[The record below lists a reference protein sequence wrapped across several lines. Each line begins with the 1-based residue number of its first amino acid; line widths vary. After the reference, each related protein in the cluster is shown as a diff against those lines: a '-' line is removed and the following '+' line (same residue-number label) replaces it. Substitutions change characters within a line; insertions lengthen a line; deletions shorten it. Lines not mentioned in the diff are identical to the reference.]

1 MYVFLDTETTGLH
14 PGQIA
19 QLSYIVTDE
28 DLNIEKVFNQ
38 YYSVEHMS
46 RGAARVHGLTKE
58 LLEKLSNG
66 LIFDDTVDEVR
77 EDLEDSTI
85 IGHNISF
92 DIRFLKAEFERLG
105 PEYSPKDKFCTMFH
119 FTNICKIPGAK
130 RYKRPKLV
138 ELMEFLKQCPYEGL
152 EFTKNTYNC
161 SDAGFHDARYD
172 TGILYLCYKKG
183 VEMEHISS
191 PKI

>member
-19 QLSYIVTDE
+19 QLSYLVTDE
-28 DLNIEKVFNQ
+28 DLNLKKVFNQ
-38 YYSVEHMS
+38 YYSVDHMS
-46 RGAARVHGLTKE
+46 RSAAKVHGLTMDILDE
-58 LLEKLSNG
+58 LSNG
-66 LIFDDTVDEVR
+66 MTFEDTVDEVR
-77 EDLEDSTI
+77 EDLEDSVI

-105 PEYSPKDKFCTMFH
+105 PEYIPKDKFCTMFH
-119 FTNICKIPGAK
+119 FTPICKLPGQK

-138 ELMEFLKQCPYEGL
+138 ELMEFLEQCPNEGL
-152 EFTKNTYNC
+152 DFTKKVYGC
-161 SDAGFHDARYD
+161 SDVGFHDARYD

-183 VEMEHISS
+183 VLMNHI
-191 PKI
+191 KKD